1 MSDEIN
7 SENSIDSG
15 IEASKSSWSFQ
26 SEKVAINFENHVKK
40 SVPFYSEAQDLITT
54 MSDFYFGKQYI
65 LRFGMFHRSI
75 NKKSKF

>member
-1 MSDEIN
+1 MMK
-7 SENSIDSG
+7 NSIDSG

-26 SEKVAINFENHVKK
+26 SDKVAINFENHVKK

-54 MSDFYFGKQYI
+54 MSDGKQYI

-75 NKKSKF
+75 LKTNIKTSSGILKK

>member
-26 SEKVAINFENHVKK
+26 SDKVAINFENHVKK

-54 MSDFYFGKQYI
+54 KWNSSYCSHNITNRKY
-65 LRFGMFHRSI
+65 
-75 NKKSKF
+75 

>member
-15 IEASKSSWSFQ
+15 IEASKSSWSFK
-26 SEKVAINFENHVKK
+26 SDKVAINFENHVKK

-54 MSDFYFGKQYI
+54 S
-65 LRFGMFHRSI
+65 
-75 NKKSKF
+75 